1 MKFSSLASQQIV
13 RARRGKSQNN
23 TPKIVVDVREH
34 DNTPS
39 RWIAVNPIRR
49 KVRLGVIADQAEF
62 DLTASAIMFFQCLA
76 TSSTQVYT
84 LAYAVKIRKVSIWFM
99 SSALSTNKNA
109 TIEWNAASTGFLM
122 PGRAS
127 GSTSSSTT
135 EYSLL
140 TSKPPRQSL
149 ASWYQGGPNA
159 LNNVLMSLSAPAGA
173 IIEFDYD
180 WVPNYTEAAVSA
192 ANTVSGATTGIVYCR
207 GINSNILALP
217 PLNSAI

>member
-1 MKFSSLASQQIV
+1 MKFSSLASSTTIS
-13 RARRGKSQNN
+13 ARRGKSQKN

-39 RWIAVNPIRR
+39 RWLAVTPCRR

-62 DLTASAIMFFQCLA
+62 DLTVSSIMLFQCMA
-76 TSSTQVYT
+76 SSSTAVYT
-84 LAYAVKIRKVSIWFM
+84 LAYAIKVRKVSIWFM
-99 SSALSTNKNA
+99 SNALSTNKNA

-122 PGRAS
+122 PGRAL

-135 EYSLL
+135 EYSCL

-159 LNNVLMSLSAPAGA
+159 YNNVLMSLSAPAGA

-180 WVPNYTEAAVSA
+180 WVPNYTEAAISSPA
-192 ANTVSGATTGIVYCR
+192 SVSGATTGIVYCR